1 MSSTFKCDFEFVN
14 WNLEDMGSVN
24 NCVCVLCCAKSIQLC
39 QTLCDPMDCSLPHSS
54 VHGVPQAIIQEWI
67 AMLFSKGSS
76 RPRDRNCISY
86 VSCIGRWVL
95 YQYNHLGSPTIHI
108 IFLQICQLEVFSVTF
123 LNNSEHKSHWKFEGR
138 ERMEPMEAG

>member
-1 MSSTFKCDFEFVN
+1 MQYCVSFRVQQSD
-14 WNLEDMGSVN
+14 SVIHVCVCL
-24 NCVCVLCCAKSIQLC
+24 CVCVCAQSL
-39 QTLCDPMDCSLPHSS
+39 MDSSPPGSS
-54 VHGVPQAIIQEWI
+54 VHGNFQAKILEWVTI
-67 AMLFSKGSS
+67 FFSKGSS

-95 YQYNHLGSPTIHI
+95 YQYSHLGSPTIHI